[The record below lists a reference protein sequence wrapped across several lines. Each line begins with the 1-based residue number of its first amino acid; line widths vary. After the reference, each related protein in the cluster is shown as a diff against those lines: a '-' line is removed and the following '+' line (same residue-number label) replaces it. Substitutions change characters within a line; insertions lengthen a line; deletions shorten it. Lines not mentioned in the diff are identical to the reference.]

1 MGNDLRLNLEKGTIP
16 SRNCTRGIRS
26 AGEEGKDT
34 DIAGF
39 LAKGGDRA
47 NEAACTLAPAASL
60 GSSHSAHSA
69 PLSLTPSKLDFCLC
83 LGGALLFPIH
93 FRVST

>member
-16 SRNCTRGIRS
+16 SRSCTRGIRS

-34 DIAGF
+34 DVAGF

>member
-1 MGNDLRLNLEKGTIP
+1 MGNDLWLNLEKGAM
-16 SRNCTRGIRS
+16 SSGNCTHGIRS
-26 AGEEGKDT
+26 AGEEGKYT
-34 DIAGF
+34 DVAGF
-39 LAKGGDRA
+39 LDKGGDRA
-47 NEAACTLAPAASL
+47 NEAACTLAPAASP